1 MPPLVLREDGLESS
15 SNLQTEQSQG
25 VKRYPCCHQARCTSI
40 WTVQMQILSDHRL
53 GLIYLL
59 STSSTDFPQVEGEL
73 ARIKRSVR
81 KQIDK
86 AKTFV
91 ERFDYD
97 LGIRRIAAD
106 APPELL
112 AMWEEL
118 KHAYHAENDAE
129 EKVQDCLDKSVVHL
143 LYCTVLMLVTRYPQM
158 SELIRQAKQCMDAK
172 VDCPAVFERLGAVT
186 ELDIERKELQRIADN
201 AKATRL
207 EAQKVFLRS
216 LQVLSVALT
225 AYRNLQSWELRFIL
239 HICLLQEEPLQSA
252 TDVRIWL

>member
-1 MPPLVLREDGLESS
+1 MV
-15 SNLQTEQSQG
+15 
-25 VKRYPCCHQARCTSI
+25 VKRYPCCPQARGTSI
-40 WTVQMQILSDHRL
+40 WKVQVQILSDNRL
-53 GLIYLL
+53 GLVYLL

-81 KQIDK
+81 KQIEK

-91 ERFDYD
+91 EGFHSD
-97 LGIRRIAAD
+97 LEIRRIAAD
-106 APPELL
+106 APAELL

-118 KHAYHAENDAE
+118 KHAYQADNEAE
-129 EKVQDCLDKSVVHL
+129 EKVQDCLDKSVVPFP
-143 LYCTVLMLVTRYPQM
+143 CSIILMLVTRYPKT

-172 VDCPAVFERLGAVT
+172 VNFPAVFERLELVT
-186 ELDIERKELQRIADN
+186 KLDTERKELQKIADD

-216 LQVLSVALT
+216 LQVLVVALT

-252 TDVRIWL
+252 IEVRI